1 MAEPIPNP
9 TPTPEPT
16 PEPSPT
22 PTPAPAPGPE
32 KTFTQAD
39 LDAAIAAAKEQ
50 WKAGLKEQLENAKSE
65 GEKLAKMTAAERKAE
80 EERIEREKFEK
91 ERAEF
96 ERKSL
101 ISEVKSQLADK
112 GLPVSFAEMVA
123 GADAETAK
131 KNIELLGGEWSKA
144 ISAAVDERLRASAG
158 TPKTGSDSGRQ
169 MSGIE
174 KAFYKINP
182 NLRR

>member
-16 PEPSPT
+16 PESNPT
-22 PTPAPAPGPE
+22 PMPAPEPE
-32 KTFTQAD
+32 KAFTRAD
-39 LDAAIAAAKEQ
+39 IDKAIAAAKAE
-50 WKAGLKEQLENAKSE
+50 WKAGLKEQLDSARSE

>member
-1 MAEPIPNP
+1 MAEPTPNP
-9 TPTPEPT
+9 TPTPEP
-16 PEPSPT
+16 EPT
-22 PTPAPAPGPE
+22 PTPTPEPE

-39 LDAAIAAAKEQ
+39 IDKAIKEAKEQ
-50 WKAGLKEQLENAKSE
+50 WKAGLKEQLDSARSE

-80 EERIEREKFEK
+80 EDRIEREKFEK

-101 ISEVKSQLADK
+101 IAEVKSQLADK
-112 GLPVSFAEMVA
+112 GLPAVLAEMVA
-123 GADAETAK
+123 GTDAETAK

-158 TPKTGSDSGRQ
+158 TPKTGSDGGRQ

-182 NLRR
+182 SLRR

>member
-16 PEPSPT
+16 PESNPT
-22 PTPAPAPGPE
+22 PMPAPEPE
-32 KTFTQAD
+32 KAFTRAD
-39 LDAAIAAAKEQ
+39 IDKAIAAAKAE
-50 WKAGLKEQLENAKSE
+50 WKAGLKEQLDSARSE

-91 ERAEF
+91 EKAEF

>member
-1 MAEPIPNP
+1 MAEPIPTP

-16 PEPSPT
+16 PESNPT
-22 PTPAPAPGPE
+22 PMPAPEPE
-32 KTFTQAD
+32 KAFTRAD
-39 LDAAIAAAKEQ
+39 IDKAIAAAKAE
-50 WKAGLKEQLENAKSE
+50 WKAGLKEQLDSARPE